1 MTTALP
7 PNSETRVAHS
17 QVELALTL
25 ELEPD
30 SANALLRT
38 LVLLH
43 RRCCRVTEAE
53 YRLGRGYPYL
63 RRVSG
68 LATHWLRDSNP
79 GTSSMTVRRSRERS
93 ERPRCPAARMMHTLG
108 KGTVRPRLR
117 SRNSG

>member
-53 YRLGRGYPYL
+53 YRLGRGTPTCAEFPAWP
-63 RRVSG
+63 RTG
-68 LATHWLRDSNP
+68 CATRTRGP
-79 GTSSMTVRRSRERS
+79 
-93 ERPRCPAARMMHTLG
+93 PA
-108 KGTVRPRLR
+108 
-117 SRNSG
+117 